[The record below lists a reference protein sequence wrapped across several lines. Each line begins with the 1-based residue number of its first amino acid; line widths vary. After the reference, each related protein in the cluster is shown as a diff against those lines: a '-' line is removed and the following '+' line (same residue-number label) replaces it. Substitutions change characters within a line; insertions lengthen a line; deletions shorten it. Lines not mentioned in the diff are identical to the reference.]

1 MIAEEGFY
9 TSEDAVD
16 LHSRDS
22 SSIDM
27 TKEDS
32 EAYQKFQES
41 LFLTESEFEI
51 CSKIDE
57 ELQRIEM
64 SANYKKED
72 EVVDAW
78 RRSLKHYWPG
88 VQVSQKLKT
97 KKSMFHED
105 MHVYAA
111 IFKAGRPYL
120 TLGIFKDGGA
130 AMLDQARYDA
140 FDRGPYAWPFEKSLL
155 LKFKK

>member
-1 MIAEEGFY
+1 MTEEEFY
-9 TSEDAVD
+9 TSNDAVD
-16 LHSRDS
+16 LHNRDN

-32 EAYQKFQES
+32 DAYQKFQES

-57 ELQRIEM
+57 ELQRIEV

-78 RRSLKHYWPG
+78 KKSLMHFWPE
-88 VQVSQKLKT
+88 VHVSQRLKT
-97 KKSMFHED
+97 KKVMLHED

-111 IFKAGRPYL
+111 VFKAGRPYL

-140 FDRGPYAWPFEKSLL
+140 FERGPYAWPFEKSLL